1 MTARSTPQKR
11 VVRKPLSA
19 RGPLNITGEKDPN
32 FHYRFVND
40 VGSRVYNYQQA
51 GYEIVT
57 DGDLTVGD
65 SRVSDASDLGSP
77 RRVVGD
83 QGTPSVLMRIPKEY
97 FDEDQAKKNAA
108 LDEQDQAMKQQATK
122 DLDYGKL
129 QIS

>member
-19 RGPLNITGEKDPN
+19 RGPLNITGEKDPS

-83 QGTPSVLMRIPKEY
+83 QGTTSVLMRIPKEY

>member
-83 QGTPSVLMRIPKEY
+83 QGTTSVLMRIPKEY

>member
-11 VVRKPLSA
+11 AVRKPLSA

-83 QGTPSVLMRIPKEY
+83 QGTTSVLMRIPKEY

>member
-1 MTARSTPQKR
+1 MTSRTPQKR

-19 RGPLNITGEKDPN
+19 RGPLNISGEKDPN

-57 DGDLTVGD
+57 DGDITVGD

-83 QGTPSVLMRIPKEY
+83 QGTTSVLMRIPKEY
-97 FDEDQAKKNAA
+97 FEADQVRKNEI

-122 DLDYGKL
+122 DLDYGKI

>member
-83 QGTPSVLMRIPKEY
+83 QGTTSVLMCIPKEY

>member
-40 VGSRVYNYQQA
+40 IGSRVYNYQQA

-83 QGTPSVLMRIPKEY
+83 QGTTSVLMRIPKEY

>member
-32 FHYRFVND
+32 FHYRFIND

-83 QGTPSVLMRIPKEY
+83 QGTTSVLMRIPKEY

>member
-19 RGPLNITGEKDPN
+19 RGPLNITGEKDPS

-83 QGTPSVLMRIPKEY
+83 QGTTSVLMRIPKEY

-122 DLDYGKL
+122 DLDYGKI

>member
-1 MTARSTPQKR
+1 MTSRTPQKR

-19 RGPLNITGEKDPN
+19 QGPLNISGEKDPN

-40 VGSRVYNYQQA
+40 TGSRVYNYQQA

-57 DGDLTVGD
+57 DGDITVGD

-77 RRVVGD
+77 RRVVGN
-83 QGTPSVLMRIPKEY
+83 QGKTSVLMLIPKEY
-97 FDEDQAKKNAA
+97 YEEDQARKNAL

-122 DLDYGKL
+122 DLDYGKI

>member
-1 MTARSTPQKR
+1 MTSRTPQKR

-19 RGPLNITGEKDPN
+19 QGPLNISGEKDPN

-40 VGSRVYNYQQA
+40 TGSRVYNYQQA

-57 DGDLTVGD
+57 DGDITVGD

-83 QGTPSVLMRIPKEY
+83 QGTTSVLMRIPKEY
-97 FDEDQAKKNAA
+97 YEEDQARKNAL

>member
-1 MTARSTPQKR
+1 MTSRTPQKR

-19 RGPLNITGEKDPN
+19 QGPLNISGEKDPN

-40 VGSRVYNYQQA
+40 TGSRVYNYQQA

-57 DGDLTVGD
+57 DGDITVGD
-65 SRVSDASDLGSP
+65 SRVSDASDLGSH

-83 QGTPSVLMRIPKEY
+83 QGTTSVLMRIPKEY
-97 FDEDQAKKNAA
+97 YEEDQAKKNAL

-122 DLDYGKL
+122 DLDYGKI

>member
-1 MTARSTPQKR
+1 MTARSTQQKR

-40 VGSRVYNYQQA
+40 IGSRVYNYQQA

-83 QGTPSVLMRIPKEY
+83 QGTTSVLMRIPKEY

-122 DLDYGKL
+122 DLDYGKI